1 MVIVRSTRRPGC
13 GDAPRVD
20 VQSVNDRETRLIA
33 RVLAYDDRHA
43 FGELV
48 RQHQSAVR
56 GFLRRLTGGRHALAD
71 DLAQETFVEA
81 YRNLG
86 RFHGESSFAAWLF
99 GIAYNRFRSSRR
111 RQRET
116 VEWSG
121 EVALPDAVA
130 GHDTTISAAPATV
143 DLQQDLAAALARLSA
158 DERSAIHLCYAEGLT
173 HEEAAGVL
181 GCPLGTLKTHVLR
194 AKDKLRVHLRVW
206 ATA

>member
-1 MVIVRSTRRPGC
+1 
-13 GDAPRVD
+13 
-20 VQSVNDRETRLIA
+20 VNDRDTELIA
-33 RVLAYDDRHA
+33 RVLADDDRYA

-81 YRNLG
+81 YRSLA
-86 RFHGESSFAAWLF
+86 RFHGESAFGPWLF

-116 VEWSG
+116 VEWTG
-121 EVALPDAVA
+121 EIEMKDAAA
-130 GHDTTISAAPATV
+130 GHATTVPPAPATV
-143 DLQQDLAAALARLSA
+143 DLQQDLATALARLSA
-158 DERSAIHLCYAEGLT
+158 DEQSAIHLCYAEGLT

-181 GCPLGTLKTHVLR
+181 GCPLGTVKTHVLR
-194 AKDKLRVHLRVW
+194 AKAKLRTTLRAW
-206 ATA
+206 APA